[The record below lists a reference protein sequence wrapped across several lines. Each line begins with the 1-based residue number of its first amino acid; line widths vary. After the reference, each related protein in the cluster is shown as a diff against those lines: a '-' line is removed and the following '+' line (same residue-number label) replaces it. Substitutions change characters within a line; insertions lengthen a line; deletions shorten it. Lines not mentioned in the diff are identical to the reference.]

1 MRSEHADDF
10 NHDAYASTYDAQVA
24 DETNPIRTGYRRAL
38 DWIRSVV
45 AECSSIL
52 DLGTGTGN
60 VIAAFPANV
69 RWVAV
74 DVSRQMMAVARRKLE
89 GRAVDFVESDLLEYV
104 ERPDVQSFDAVVSAY
119 ALHHLTEE
127 EKGRLLR
134 RVPDLLGSDG
144 KAAFVDLMYL
154 NERHRDELLGR
165 YRDSCRDI
173 VEGIREEFFWDVE
186 KTRRMLDRDRWIVTI
201 ERFSELSWGI
211 LLERP

>member
-1 MRSEHADDF
+1 VRSEHSNDF
-10 NHDAYASTYDAQVA
+10 NHDAYASTYDAEVA
-24 DETNPIRTGYRRAL
+24 DETNPIRAGYQRAL
-38 DWIRSVV
+38 GWIRS
-45 AECSSIL
+45 AAAGCSSIL

-60 VIAAFPANV
+60 VIAVFPADI

-89 GRAVDFVESDLLEYV
+89 GRDVEFVEADLLEYA
-104 ERPDVQSFDAVVSAY
+104 ERPAVRSFDSVVSAY
-119 ALHHLTEE
+119 ALHHLTDA

-134 RVPDLLGSDG
+134 RVPDLLGSGG

-154 NERHRDELLGR
+154 NERHRDELLSTHMHS
-165 YRDSCRDI
+165 RDV

-186 KTRRMLDRDRWIVTI
+186 ETRKALDRDRWTYTI
-201 ERFSELSWGI
+201 TRFSELSWGI